1 MDSENGTDNVLT
13 DKRKSLRARGDDV
26 AGLVSGGT
34 AEKGKSDNDSGD
46 EDGQPQESWSEVAPK
61 GESHA

>member
-1 MDSENGTDNVLT
+1 MGVNKMPTEDRESFGTGWN
-13 DKRKSLRARGDDV
+13 DV
-26 AGLVSGGT
+26 PGLVSGG
-34 AEKGKSDNDSGD
+34 AAKKGESDDDARN